1 MTPSIPSADAAHAK
15 PDSTSLKIL
24 AAQVKLLYGNANLGI
39 WVTLIAT
46 PILARLQWAVIR
58 HQLILG
64 WCLYM
69 FALSAGRYALGRQYL
84 RSEPSIPQAHHWNT
98 TFAIGAGL
106 AGAAGRRQAPCC
118 IRRHTWPTRFFSCSL
133 SAA

>member
-1 MTPSIPSADAAHAK
+1 MTPSIPPADAAHAK
-15 PDSTSLKIL
+15 PGSTSQKIL

-69 FALSAGRYALGRQYL
+69 FLVSAARYVLGRAVPAQ
-84 RSEPSIPQAHHWNT
+84 
-98 TFAIGAGL
+98 
-106 AGAAGRRQAPCC
+106 
-118 IRRHTWPTRFFSCSL
+118 
-133 SAA
+133 